1 MIGDRSRVT
10 APNTQHLTP
19 DTQHPTPDTQ
29 HLMKRLAIIGTG
41 AMGSAFAEGVISSGL
56 LQPGQLTMADVD
68 ASRLKDLAARLG
80 AATAPDNA
88 AAVRGA
94 EIVLLA
100 VKPATV
106 THVLGEIAGAVDHRA
121 LIVSIAA
128 GVKLETIES
137 CLPDNV
143 AVIRAMPNTCVRIG
157 AGAIGFSCGES
168 VTQKQARAAK
178 AIFDAVGLSFQV
190 PEKLLNAV
198 TGLSGS
204 GPAYV
209 YLTIEALSDAGVRVG
224 LPRDISLA
232 LASQT
237 VLGAARMVLEKG
249 EHPARLKDQVTSP
262 GGTTI
267 AGLDALERAGF
278 RSALMEAVKAATRRA
293 DELG

>member
-1 MIGDRSRVT
+1 MKLAVIG
-10 APNTQHLTP
+10 A
-19 DTQHPTPDTQ
+19 
-29 HLMKRLAIIGTG
+29 G
-41 AMGSAFAEGVISSGL
+41 AMGSAFAEGVIAAGL
-56 LQPGQLTMADVD
+56 FQPGEITLADAD
-68 ASRLKDLAARLG
+68 ASRLKDLSDRLG
-80 AATAPDNA
+80 CPAALDNA
-88 AAVRGA
+88 AAARGA
-94 EIVLLA
+94 QTVLLA

-106 THVLGEIAGAVDHRA
+106 TEVLGDIAGAVDDTQ

-128 GVKLETIES
+128 GVRLQTIES

-143 AVIRAMPNTCVRIG
+143 AVIRAMPNTCCRIG
-157 AGAIGFSCGES
+157 AGATGFSCGES
-168 VTQKQARAAK
+168 VTQEQAQAAK
-178 AIFDAVGLSFQV
+178 AIFDAVGISVQV
-190 PEKLLNAV
+190 PEQMLNAV

-237 VLGAARMVLEKG
+237 VLGAARMVLEEN
-249 EHPARLKDQVTSP
+249 EHPACLKDQVTSP

-278 RSALMEAVKAATRRA
+278 RSALIEAVKAATRRA